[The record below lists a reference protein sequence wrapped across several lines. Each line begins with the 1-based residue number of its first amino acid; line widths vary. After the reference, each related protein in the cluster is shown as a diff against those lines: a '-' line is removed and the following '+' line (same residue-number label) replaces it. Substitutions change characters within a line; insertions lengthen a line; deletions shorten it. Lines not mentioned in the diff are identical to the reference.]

1 MPTFGVGRE
10 CSCSTKILEGL
21 SPAPSMKGLLSPTS
35 VSLPGGW
42 GGGGMAPA
50 WFVSWGLLRGSEHLL
65 LPPQL
70 WPLSQ
75 PLISHATPFPT
86 QNLFALL
93 LAMCRP
99 AIVSASRIQHHTW
112 SGECRGTG
120 LHGYRAQLP
129 RFTDEDTDPSF
140 LGYASA
146 GLGTSQDSATRYP

>member
-1 MPTFGVGRE
+1 MVGGHISERGRKVCSRGSGGCLPTFGVGRE

-50 WFVSWGLLRGSEHLL
+50 WFVSWGLLCGSEHLL

-86 QNLFALL
+86 QPL
-93 LAMCRP
+93 C
-99 AIVSASRIQHHTW
+99 SASGYVQTCHCVCLSDPAPYMVRRVQGHGSPRV
-112 SGECRGTG
+112 SGPT
-120 LHGYRAQLP
+120 
-129 RFTDEDTDPSF
+129 PSF
-140 LGYASA
+140 H
-146 GLGTSQDSATRYP
+146 R